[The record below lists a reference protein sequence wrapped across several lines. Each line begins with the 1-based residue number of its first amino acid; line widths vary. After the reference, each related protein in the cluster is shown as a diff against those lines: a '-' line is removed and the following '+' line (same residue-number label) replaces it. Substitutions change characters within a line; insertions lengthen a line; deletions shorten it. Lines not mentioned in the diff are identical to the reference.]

1 MSDVS
6 NPSERRRKFL
16 KTITAVGASGLVA
29 GCTGGSNG
37 GDGTTA
43 NTQDGTNN
51 DTTAGG
57 SGGGSIKLSGIPIP
71 PLNILETRL
80 KGDQSNVLQQQ
91 LSDVDYSLD
100 KFSMGFQGPALL
112 ASGQS
117 HMNFDVS
124 ALGAARLGPENDVE
138 ITIVGHNL
146 NAFPTFYVK
155 DGGPYDPENTGSV
168 QATFDKLDEN
178 NARMAIPNW
187 SSGTIP
193 AHQIAV
199 QSLYGKQ
206 FAQDQS
212 DFKVVQ
218 VEWPAMPQ
226 LIKEGDLATG
236 ICQAFLGGTTR
247 LEQQGELKPLYWP
260 MDLLPKEGFGI
271 PPLASMPVRTDFFE
285 ENREAVEAVMRAY
298 EEELQWLLDDP
309 TGIVSEDPYLGMM
322 NTDGDAELA
331 EYLIQFV
338 LNDSEDRTFEVSP
351 MRKTG
356 YIDDEFI
363 EGVKTYLD
371 NAVELGQVPEN
382 WDEYVS
388 FETL

>member
-1 MSDVS
+1 MNGVS
-6 NPSERRRKFL
+6 NPFERRRKFL
-16 KTITAVGASGLVA
+16 KTITAAGASGLVA
-29 GCTGGSNG
+29 GCTGGS
-37 GDGTTA
+37 GDRESTN
-43 NTQDGTNN
+43 NTQGGTNN
-51 DTTAGG
+51 NTTAGG
-57 SGGGSIKLSGIPIP
+57 SEGGTINLGGIPIP
-71 PLNILETRL
+71 PLNIIETRL
-80 KGDQSNVLQQQ
+80 KGDQSNVLQQE
-91 LSDVDYSLD
+91 LSDIGYSLGQ
-100 KFSMGFQGPALL
+100 FNMGFQGPALL
-112 ASGQS
+112 ASGQT

-124 ALGAARLGPENDVE
+124 VLGAARLGPENDVDL
-138 ITIVGHNL
+138 TIVGHNL
-146 NAFPTFYVK
+146 NSFPTFYVK
-155 DGGPYDPENTGSV
+155 AGGPYDPDNTGSV
-168 QATFDKLDEN
+168 QATFDKLDEE

-212 DFKVVQ
+212 DFEVVQ

-226 LIKEGDLATG
+226 LINEGDLATG

-247 LEQQGELKPLYWP
+247 LEQQGDLKPLYWP

-271 PPLASMPVRTDFFE
+271 PPLASMPVRTDYLD

-331 EYLIQFV
+331 RYLIRWV
-338 LNDSEDRTFEVSP
+338 LNDLEDQQFEVSP
-351 MRKTG
+351 MRRTG

-363 EGVKTYLD
+363 DGATTYLN